1 MIYFDN
7 SATTK
12 IDSSVLDTY
21 NKVSKAYFGNPS
33 SLHDLGETTTGL
45 LTQSRKLIANLIGVK
60 EGEIYFTSGGT
71 EGDNWVIKGTA
82 FEKAAYGKHL
92 ITSEIEHP
100 AVKESIKQLQRM
112 GWEVTYLPVDKNGVV
127 SVKELKAALREETV
141 LVSVMAVN
149 NETGSIQPIDAIG
162 TVLKDYPSVH
172 FHVDAVQAVGK
183 VDFRIGENSRV
194 DMAVF
199 SGHKFHGPRGTGFVY
214 VKQGRKLES
223 LMSGGGQETGQRSG
237 TENVPGIVAMAKALK
252 IAMEQQSEKQGK
264 MRKLMDSLRQYLSS
278 LDFVTIFTPEESA
291 PHILCFG
298 IKGIKGEV
306 TVHALEKEGIFVST
320 TSACSS
326 KKQAES
332 STLTAMGIPKSVA
345 ETAIRVSL
353 TDLNTQEE
361 LNRFV
366 DTFNTIYQSFKMI
379 Q

>member
-162 TVLKDYPSVH
+162 TVLKDTHVNARNNIWEIGHPDIENLRVIGSPLQHMSRTPSKSGIH
-172 FHVDAVQAVGK
+172 PPK
-183 VDFRIGENSRV
+183 LGEHTFEIMKNV
-194 DMAVF
+194 L
-199 SGHKFHGPRGTGFVY
+199 G
-214 VKQGRKLES
+214 
-223 LMSGGGQETGQRSG
+223 MSQIEID
-237 TENVPGIVAMAKALK
+237 ELV
-252 IAMEQQSEKQGK
+252 
-264 MRKLMDSLRQYLSS
+264 
-278 LDFVTIFTPEESA
+278 
-291 PHILCFG
+291 
-298 IKGIKGEV
+298 
-306 TVHALEKEGIFVST
+306 
-320 TSACSS
+320 SS
-326 KKQAES
+326 K
-332 STLTAMGIPKSVA
+332 V
-345 ETAIRVSL
+345 
-353 TDLNTQEE
+353 
-361 LNRFV
+361 
-366 DTFNTIYQSFKMI
+366 I
-379 Q
+379 QGME